1 MGRHLKPLSLDEV
14 HNRIVRALSRKEALE
29 SDKTAI

>member
-14 HNRIVRALSRKEALE
+14 HNRIVRALDRKEALE
-29 SDKTAI
+29 SDRSEI